1 MIFDKANILV
11 VDDDQDLSEF
21 IVELLVKEGYK
32 VSSASNVNDCLYR
45 LKNDI
50 FDIVLLDLKLPEID
64 GVKGIAEIK
73 EVSPHSKVIILTG
86 YPSVESAVSTMKDGA
101 VDYLQKPFKN
111 EELLNIIQNNIELE
125 LKDNILI
132 ELGKK
137 IKAVRKEK
145 GIKINQLSARSGLTD
160 STISMIENGK
170 ISPSI
175 TTAYKIA
182 MALGVHPVEFFEIE
196 KHKKWIVS
204 RKQERERLQFH
215 DSDKAMEYL
224 LKAGRDSQNEI
235 FISYLGPAQKSFDEH
250 ITHSG
255 HKFGYVLTGS
265 IELQLGEEKVLLNEG
280 DSIFFEAVIPH
291 LWKGIENRESGI
303 LWVVTF

>member
-21 IVELLVKEGYK
+21 IVEFLVKEGYK
-32 VSSASNVNDCLYR
+32 VSAVSNVNDSLYR

-50 FDIVLLDLKLPEID
+50 FDIVLLDLKLPDID

-86 YPSVESAVSTMKDGA
+86 YPSVESAISTMKDGA
-101 VDYLQKPFKN
+101 IDYLKKPFKN
-111 EELLNIIQNNIELE
+111 EELLNIIQNNIDLE

-145 GIKINQLSARSGLTD
+145 GIKIKQLSARSGLTD
-160 STISMIENGK
+160 STISMVENGK

-175 TTAYKIA
+175 TTVHKIA

-196 KHKKWIVS
+196 KHKKWVVS

-215 DSDKAMEYL
+215 DSDKALEYL
-224 LKAGRDSQNEI
+224 IKAGRDSQNEI
-235 FISYLGPAQKSFDEH
+235 FISYLGPAQKSFDEP
-250 ITHSG
+250 ITHTG
-255 HKFGYVLTGS
+255 HKLGYVLTGS
-265 IELQLGEEKVLLNEG
+265 IELELGEEKVRLNEG
-280 DSIFFEAVIPH
+280 DSIFFEAIIPH
-291 LWKGIENRESGI
+291 LWKSAENRESGT

>member
-21 IVELLVKEGYK
+21 IVELLMKEGYK
-32 VSSASNVNDCLYR
+32 VSAAGNVNDCLYK

-50 FDIVLLDLKLPEID
+50 FDIVLLDLKLPDIN
-64 GVKGIAEIK
+64 GVKGIAKIK

-86 YPSVESAVSTMKDGA
+86 YPSVESIVSTMKDGA
-101 VDYLQKPFKN
+101 VDYLKKPFKN
-111 EELLNIIQNNIELE
+111 EELLNIIQNNIDLE

-137 IKAVRKEK
+137 IKAIRKEK
-145 GIKINQLSARSGLTD
+145 GIKIKQLSARSGLTD
-160 STISMIENGK
+160 STISMVENGK

-175 TTAYKIA
+175 TTTYKIA

-215 DSDKAMEYL
+215 DSDKALEYL
-224 LKAGRDSQNEI
+224 IKAGKNSQNEI
-235 FISYLGPAQKSFDEH
+235 FISYLGPAQKSFDKP
-250 ITHSG
+250 ITHTG
-255 HKFGYVLTGS
+255 HKLGYVLTGS
-265 IELQLGEEKVLLNEG
+265 IDLELGEEKVRLNEG
-280 DSIFFEAVIPH
+280 DSIFFEAIIPH
-291 LWKGIENRESGI
+291 LWKSVENRESGT